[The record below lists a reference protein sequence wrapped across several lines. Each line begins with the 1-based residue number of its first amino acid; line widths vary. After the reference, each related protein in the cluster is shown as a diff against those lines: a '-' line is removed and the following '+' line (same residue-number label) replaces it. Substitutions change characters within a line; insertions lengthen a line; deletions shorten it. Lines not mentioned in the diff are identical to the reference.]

1 MKWSVTILVVLGL
14 LAAISA
20 AILVGTL
27 RSDSSAAAGSGSS
40 ADVKVVL
47 ANKSLPAMSVVTAGY
62 VTEGTASKNELPQG
76 YLTSPVQAVGK
87 ILVIPVVEGQ
97 VLTASCFVSEGSGAQ
112 LAAAIPPGMR
122 AVSVTL
128 SSRAVSGGLLYP
140 GCVVDVL
147 VSFGLKTGGRD
158 NRGEALSTTLLHG
171 IQVLAIEDNSIV
183 SNKDDDKKK
192 GALGQSRTGSGNV
205 SVALMVDPRQAEA
218 LQLATDY
225 GRISLS
231 MRNPLDRYPVDI
243 DATVLS
249 EGRLAKLGSMLTPS
263 VLATV
268 LVDDSPK
275 GTETDNLRISTS
287 KGSETKIRE
296 EKGLRAFFG
305 TGRDL
310 ERSPRWGVT
319 VIRGRDVLEQELDI
333 PGEAG
338 SR

>member
-1 MKWSVTILVVLGL
+1 MRWAVTILIILGL

-27 RSDSSAAAGSGSS
+27 RSDSSAAGNGSS
-40 ADVKVVL
+40 AEVKVLL
-47 ANKSLPAMSVVTAGY
+47 AKMSLPAMSVVTSTY
-62 VTEGTASKNELPQG
+62 VTEGTALRKELPQS
-76 YLTSPVQAVGK
+76 YLTSPVQAIGK
-87 ILVIPVVEGQ
+87 ILAVPVVEGQ
-97 VLTASCFVSEGSGAQ
+97 VMTASCFVTEGSEAQ

-128 SSRAVSGGLLYP
+128 SSLAVSGGLLYP
-140 GCVVDVL
+140 GCMVDVL

-171 IQVLAIEDNSIV
+171 IQVLAIENNSVV
-183 SNKDDDKKK
+183 SKQDDDKKK

-225 GRISLS
+225 GKISLS

-249 EGRLAKLGSMLTPS
+249 EGRLAKLGSVLTPS

-268 LVDDSPK
+268 LADNSPK
-275 GTETDNLRISTS
+275 GSETDNLRISTMR
-287 KGSETKIRE
+287 GSETPAGE
-296 EKGLRAFFG
+296 EKGLRALFG
-305 TGRDL
+305 TDKDL

-319 VIRGRDVLEQELDI
+319 VIRGRDVLEQEMDV